1 MIDKFTSL
9 CSVDTDIPQSG
20 GVFSKI
26 VGALSGRGVSLKPLI
41 FVRSWCYAYLFR
53 KL

>member
-1 MIDKFTSL
+1 MIDKFTSI

-26 VGALSGRGVSLKPLI
+26 VGAKKSIRTPKVCMDLY
-41 FVRSWCYAYLFR
+41 F
-53 KL
+53 